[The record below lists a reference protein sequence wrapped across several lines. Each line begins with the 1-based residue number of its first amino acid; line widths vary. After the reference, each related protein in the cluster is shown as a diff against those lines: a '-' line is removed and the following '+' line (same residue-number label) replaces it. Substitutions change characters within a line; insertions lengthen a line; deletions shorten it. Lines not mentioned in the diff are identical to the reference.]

1 MNRSILLSVIFALIG
16 FNLVAQQSST
26 QIVDKNYVQRLLNT
40 LASDEMGGRPAF
52 SPHIAKAAD
61 FIAEEF
67 RQIGLQP
74 YAEPNFRQTFHMNK
88 ISRISSK
95 VIFDNKEL
103 TTDEFLIMG
112 NNPKIE
118 WNEKSNITIKQIR
131 KEDDFSSTFRKLV
144 QGNEDVIVLVDP
156 SYASY
161 IARFNKIYSRETVI
175 GENQPKGATKLFVLA
190 SQLPKK
196 YTVNTENE
204 VEKIDFFNVAA
215 VIPGKSKP
223 NEYVVFSAHYDHIGI
238 IQADGQ
244 DSIANGADDD
254 ASGTSAMISLARY
267 YKERDNNERTL
278 IFVAFTAEEVG
289 MYGSKY
295 FSNNINADS
304 VVAMINIEMIGKD
317 SKFGPNT
324 LYLTGYDR
332 SNLGEL
338 MQQNLKNTA
347 FIFHPDP
354 YPKQNLFYRS
364 DNAVLAALGVPAHTF
379 STSQIDKD
387 TYYHTVKDEVSTL
400 DIDNITSSIE
410 AIALGAEGIV
420 NGKQTPSR
428 VEKLKD

>member
-1 MNRSILLSVIFALIG
+1 MNRSLLLSVIFALIG

-67 RQIGLQP
+67 RQIGLEP
-74 YAEPNFRQTFHMNK
+74 YAEDNFRQTFHMNK
-88 ISRISSK
+88 ISRITSK
-95 VIFDNKEL
+95 VALANKEL
-103 TTDEFLIMG
+103 NADEFLIMG
-112 NNPKIE
+112 NDPKIE

-144 QGNEDVIVLVDP
+144 QGNEDVIVLVDS

-190 SQLPKK
+190 SQLPKM
-196 YTVNTENE
+196 YTVISENE
-204 VEKIDFFNVAA
+204 TKKIDFFNVAA

-400 DIDNITSSIE
+400 DIDNITSSIK

>member
-1 MNRSILLSVIFALIG
+1 MKRSILLTAIFTLFGLNLI
-16 FNLVAQQSST
+16 AQQSST

-40 LASDEMGGRPAF
+40 LASDEMGGRHAF

-61 FIAEEF
+61 FIAGEF

-74 YAEPNFRQTFHMNK
+74 YAEENFRQTFHMNK
-88 ISRISSK
+88 ISRTSSK
-95 VIFDNKEL
+95 VIFENKEL
-103 TTDEFLIMG
+103 KTDEFLIIG
-112 NNPKIE
+112 NNPKLE
-118 WNEKSNITIKQIR
+118 WNEKSEIALKYIR
-131 KEDDFSSTFRKLV
+131 KQDDFSSTFRKLV

-161 IARFNKIYSRETVI
+161 IARFNKIYSRDNII
-175 GENQPKGATKLFVLA
+175 GENQPKGATKIFVLA
-190 SQLPKK
+190 NDLPST
-196 YTVNTENE
+196 YTVICENQA
-204 VEKIDFFNVAA
+204 EKIDFFNVAA
-215 VIPGKSKP
+215 VLPGKSKP

-238 IQADGQ
+238 IPADGQ

-254 ASGTSAMISLARY
+254 ASGTSAMISLAKY

-347 FIFHPDP
+347 FKFHPDP
-354 YPKQNLFYRS
+354 YPQQNLFYRS

-387 TYYHTVKDEVSTL
+387 TYYHTVKDEVTTL

-410 AIALGAEGIV
+410 AIALGAEGV
-420 NGKQTPSR
+420 VKGKQTPSR
-428 VEKLKD
+428 VEKLTD